1 MTIDFMSSDESSLE
15 NGNELLVSRP
25 LPWESSS
32 VSLFKK
38 TLDDKALKQK
48 TPLARRQMK
57 TWKTGMLST
66 RSKPSGDYPD
76 WAFQ

>member
-1 MTIDFMSSDESSLE
+1 MSSDESSLE
-15 NGNELLVSRP
+15 DGNEKCKS
-25 LPWESSS
+25 
-32 VSLFKK
+32 FQK

-57 TWKTGMLST
+57 TRKTGMPST
-66 RSKPSGDYPD
+66 RSKLGGDYLD